1 VPDDGRIKSLDDYAA
16 LFHWTELIQSSP
28 EAIEQSVHQIIGGGY
43 RKCNI
48 TTMELRFNP
57 MKRNRGGERDLDH
70 IIAGAIRGMERAE
83 LEYPAVQAGLIIM
96 MDRTLSFEQ
105 NEIIARKAI
114 LYRER
119 GIIGI
124 DIAGPR
130 DPDFHY
136 RDYGR
141 VVAACRRAGLGV
153 TIHCGEEGDP
163 NEIWEVLEH
172 LEPKRIGHGILA
184 AGDEALMKEL
194 VGRDVVLEI
203 CPTSNVKTH
212 AVNGLDEMRRILRT
226 FMGHGVRFSIS
237 TDGPE
242 MLQTNIAQEFELLV
256 NSGLLTAEEAA
267 AANQCAHEASFIR
280 DRVYPG
286 LALGIF

>member
-1 VPDDGRIKSLDDYAA
+1 
-16 LFHWTELIQSSP
+16 
-28 EAIEQSVHQIIGGGY
+28 
-43 RKCNI
+43 
-48 TTMELRFNP
+48 
-57 MKRNRGGERDLDH
+57 
-70 IIAGAIRGMERAE
+70 
-83 LEYPAVQAGLIIM
+83 
-96 MDRTLSFEQ
+96 
-105 NEIIARKAI
+105 
-114 LYRER
+114 
-119 GIIGI
+119 
-124 DIAGPR
+124 
-130 DPDFHY
+130 
-136 RDYGR
+136 
-141 VVAACRRAGLGV
+141 
-153 TIHCGEEGDP
+153 
-163 NEIWEVLEH
+163 
-172 LEPKRIGHGILA
+172 
-184 AGDEALMKEL
+184 
-194 VGRDVVLEI
+194 VVLEI